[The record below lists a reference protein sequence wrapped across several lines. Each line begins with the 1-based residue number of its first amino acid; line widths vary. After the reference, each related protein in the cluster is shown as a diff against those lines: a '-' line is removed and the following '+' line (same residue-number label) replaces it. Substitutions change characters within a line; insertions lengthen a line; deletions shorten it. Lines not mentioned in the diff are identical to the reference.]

1 MKEEYKKYL
10 EAIFAYGYECCVFK
24 HNICG
29 DHLEVPKGMSD
40 SADPMSSEFFVNPGC
55 PFIQAVAE
63 ATSTEASP
71 SEMTKEP
78 MEVFTFKD
86 QSGL

>member
-1 MKEEYKKYL
+1 M
-10 EAIFAYGYECCVFK
+10 GTHK

-29 DHLEVPKGMSD
+29 DHQEVPKGMSNFT
-40 SADPMSSEFFVNPGC
+40 DPLPFEFFVNPGC
-55 PFIQAVAE
+55 PPVQDAAE
-63 ATSTEASP
+63 AKSIEASP

-78 MEVFTFKD
+78 MEVPAIED